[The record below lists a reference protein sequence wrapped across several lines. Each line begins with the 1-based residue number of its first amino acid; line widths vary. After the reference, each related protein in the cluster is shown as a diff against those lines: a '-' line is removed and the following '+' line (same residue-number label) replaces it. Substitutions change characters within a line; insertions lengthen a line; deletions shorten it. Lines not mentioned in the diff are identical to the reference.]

1 MEYVVGEA
9 IEDLSDVRIKQVAST
24 RNTWL
29 LFADQSLAVTQ
40 EARSESPSPIKRN
53 NQFYQRFIAKLPPL
67 SQDEEWLKAVLIEA
81 YYYLLQLN
89 SFNKI
94 RAATISVKFCIGK
107 LRRR

>member
-40 EARSESPSPIKRN
+40 EARSESPSSIKRN

-67 SQDEEWLKAVLIEA
+67 SQDERVVEGCSYRSI
-81 YYYLLQLN
+81 LL
-89 SFNKI
+89 SPPI
-94 RAATISVKFCIGK
+94 KFF
-107 LRRR
+107 